1 MESTGKF
8 KDVLQGTYE
17 KGQRFWKK
25 FRILLCCKLLNSK
38 GKDFVNDKN
47 KQVQGKNVTNNM
59 VRHQRVTQRSSSTK
73 RSKRSSSTNLNQEI
87 IEVSSLLRR
96 FTFNDLKL
104 ATRNF
109 ESKNFLGV
117 GGFGNVLKGWVNE
130 HGNFAARPGTGI
142 QVAVK
147 TLNPN
152 GFQGHKEWLA
162 EISYLSELH
171 HPNLV
176 RLVGYCIEDDKRL
189 LVYEYMCQ
197 RSLDKHLFKTTKH
210 LTWPVRIK
218 IAIGAANALA
228 FLHEEASRPVIF
240 RDFKTSNVLL
250 DEDYNAKL
258 SDFGL
263 AQDAPM
269 GDKTHVSTE
278 VMGTQGYAAPEYVMT
293 GHLTS
298 KSDVY
303 SFGVVLLEMLTGRK
317 AMDQRRPRKEQN
329 LVEWLRPR
337 LREKDNFHYLMDPK
351 LEGQYPMKSAR
362 RVMWLATHCI
372 RHNPKSR
379 PLMSEVVRELKSLPL
394 FHDDNDMV
402 SDHPCPTTSS
412 VSSISISSSSLKRL
426 HVGPSNHGGANKY
439 GPRTGQSPNVP
450 RHFQA
455 YPLPLPN
462 PGVGS
467 SSNPT
472 VASSS
477 SNPRF

>member
-1 MESTGKF
+1 
-8 KDVLQGTYE
+8 
-17 KGQRFWKK
+17 
-25 FRILLCCKLLNSK
+25 
-38 GKDFVNDKN
+38 
-47 KQVQGKNVTNNM
+47 M

-152 GFQGHKEWLA
+152 GFQGHKEWL
-162 EISYLSELH
+162 
-171 HPNLV
+171 
-176 RLVGYCIEDDKRL
+176 
-189 LVYEYMCQ
+189 
-197 RSLDKHLFKTTKH
+197 
-210 LTWPVRIK
+210 
-218 IAIGAANALA
+218 
-228 FLHEEASRPVIF
+228 
-240 RDFKTSNVLL
+240 
-250 DEDYNAKL
+250 DYNAKL

>member
-1 MESTGKF
+1 MEIRT
-8 KDVLQGTYE
+8 
-17 KGQRFWKK
+17 
-25 FRILLCCKLLNSK
+25 
-38 GKDFVNDKN
+38 
-47 KQVQGKNVTNNM
+47 M
-59 VRHQRVTQRSSSTK
+59 RHQRVTQRSSSTK

-87 IEVSSLLRR
+87 IEASSLLRR

-152 GFQGHKEWLA
+152 GFQGHKEWL
-162 EISYLSELH
+162 
-171 HPNLV
+171 
-176 RLVGYCIEDDKRL
+176 
-189 LVYEYMCQ
+189 
-197 RSLDKHLFKTTKH
+197 H

-439 GPRTGQSPNVP
+439 GPRTAQSPNVP